1 MSRTVETQTTP
12 VGPQHQPHREIL
24 TLDEYR
30 ALCRLRQLK
39 GQGVEIAI
47 IALKQGMKVRKV
59 ED

>member
-1 MSRTVETQTTP
+1 MTTSVKVAP

-24 TLDEYR
+24 TLDEYQ

-47 IALKQGMKVRKV
+47 VTLKQGMKVRKV